1 MYTSFY
7 LIAIRFVVAVSLS
20 PPHST
25 VVLFLHLL
33 GNLSFVESMSLTG
46 RRSAA
51 RKKYI
56 EEQTQHGDEHEL
68 NGQTKAE
75 KDAFGAF

>member
-1 MYTSFY
+1 
-7 LIAIRFVVAVSLS
+7 
-20 PPHST
+20 
-25 VVLFLHLL
+25 
-33 GNLSFVESMSLTG
+33 MSLTG